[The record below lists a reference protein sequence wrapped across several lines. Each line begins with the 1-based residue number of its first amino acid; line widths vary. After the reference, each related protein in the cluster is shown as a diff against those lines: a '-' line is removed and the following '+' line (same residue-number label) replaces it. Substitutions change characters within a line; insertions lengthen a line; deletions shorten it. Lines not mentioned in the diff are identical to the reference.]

1 MHMTPETR
9 NAQQPEIDIRRINL
23 FLAAPTDEEAYARYE
38 QVEAQLERYS
48 ELQPAELYRLTIE
61 KSAYIQYYSGEKDAP
76 VVLAASLTDTFREA
90 TERIIRTK
98 GYNEQTHGGMRSD
111 LFQGFITQLQ
121 VYQTY
126 HAQEVRSRHAESR
139 PLRRLQRLITRK

>member
-1 MHMTPETR
+1 MKPEAR
-9 NAQQPEIDIRRINL
+9 NASQPERNIYGIN
-23 FLAAPTDEEAYARYE
+23 FSLAATTDEKAHTRYE

-48 ELQPAELYRLTIE
+48 ELQPEELYRLAIE
-61 KSAYIQYYSGEKDAP
+61 KSAYYLNYSDVKDHP
-76 VVLAASLTDTFREA
+76 VALASSLTDTFREA

-98 GYNEQTHGGMRSD
+98 GYNEQIHGGMRSD

-126 HAQEVRSRHAESR
+126 HAQELRSSQAQKR
-139 PLRRLQRLITRK
+139 PLRRLQRFITGR